1 MTIAEAK
8 QEKASNSAALAIT
21 PTDNLSYFLKYSGDN
36 LDAFPQKPQK
46 GEKHLNHPNHRAAD
60 KWRASRE
67 RRADSLGPSL
77 SKVDATVWHPLK
89 VQHDGRIYMVDSPK
103 AANRML

>member
-36 LDAFPQKPQK
+36 LDAFPQKAAK
-46 GEKHLNHPNHRAAD
+46 GSVAAHLRGMRPALT
-60 KWRASRE
+60 E
-67 RRADSLGPSL
+67 RKGTQCLEETQTFIRL
-77 SKVDATVWHPLK
+77 
-89 VQHDGRIYMVDSPK
+89 
-103 AANRML
+103 